1 MFQNSTQISIPPISI
16 LNLQVA
22 QFNLLEINLLRI
34 KRTKN
39 LRTFHT
45 SDVSIKIIL
54 FIHLFNFIRPM
65 SEGLGRFGGKGK
77 LREPTAY
84 ANPFGILH
92 IPPTQSDISA
102 L

>member
-1 MFQNSTQISIPPISI
+1 
-16 LNLQVA
+16 
-22 QFNLLEINLLRI
+22 
-34 KRTKN
+34 
-39 LRTFHT
+39 
-45 SDVSIKIIL
+45 
-54 FIHLFNFIRPM
+54 M

-102 L
+102 E

>member
-1 MFQNSTQISIPPISI
+1 
-16 LNLQVA
+16 
-22 QFNLLEINLLRI
+22 
-34 KRTKN
+34 
-39 LRTFHT
+39 
-45 SDVSIKIIL
+45 
-54 FIHLFNFIRPM
+54 M

-102 L
+102 EWLSIVSPFYTDFMCIFPYSSPKYAKLPSSEKSNPVLWFP